1 MTFDMT
7 QCKTGDKLVCRDG
20 TVVKYLR
27 FVRSAYI
34 YRHEVEYDSGTIGNR
49 TETGLCYLNT
59 ESFRDIIG
67 FYEEEKD
74 MNTFDIKDLKT
85 GQRVTTSDGHKYIA
99 ITNSSHTRY
108 SSTISLHY
116 KIGTDSGWDT
126 IETFGKEI
134 VKVEDPDNI
143 QKVLCTYWG
152 EGERSPIRWTTVW
165 EAPAKETPKQ
175 IKKRKLMEKYEAVKK
190 EFEELG
196 KQIGVG
202 Q

>member
-20 TVVKYLR
+20 TVVKYSFFR
-27 FVRSAYI
+27 RSAYI
-34 YRHEVEYDSGTIGNR
+34 YRHEVEYDSGTIGSR
-49 TETGLCYLNT
+49 TDTGFCYLNT

-67 FYEEEKD
+67 FYKEEKD

-99 ITNSSHTRY
+99 ITNISHTLY
-108 SSTISLHY
+108 TSTVSLHY
-116 KIGTDSGWDT
+116 KIGAHSYWGTGE
-126 IETFGKEI
+126 IFEKEI

-152 EGERSPIRWTTVW
+152 EGELSTIIWTTVW
-165 EAPAKETPKQ
+165 EAPAKETPEQ
-175 IKKRKLMEKYEAVKK
+175 IKQRELMEKYEAVKK

-196 KQIGVG
+196 KQIGVS

>member
-20 TVVKYLR
+20 TVVKYSFFR
-27 FVRSAYI
+27 RSAYI
-34 YRHEVEYDSGTIGNR
+34 YRHEVEYDIGKIGSR
-49 TETGLCYLNT
+49 TDTGFCYLNA
-59 ESFRDIIG
+59 ECFKDIIG

-74 MNTFDIKDLKT
+74 VNTFDIKDLKT
-85 GQRVTTSDGHKYIA
+85 GQRVTTSDGSEYIA
-99 ITNSSHTRY
+99 ITDSSHTLY
-108 SSTISLHY
+108 NSTASLHY
-116 KIGTDSGWDT
+116 KIGTSCYWKP
-126 IETFGKEI
+126 IETLEKEI

-143 QKVLCTYWG
+143 QKVLCNYWG
-152 EGERSPIRWTTVW
+152 EGGRSTIIWTTVW
-165 EAPAKETPKQ
+165 EAPAKETPEQ
-175 IKKRKLMEKYEAVKK
+175 IKQRELMEKYEAVKK